1 MLNYKNRDHE
11 VLNSYWDKWLG
22 LSDEIAAALKQ
33 KDRKVVPLMETA
45 INNYSE
51 MLSSFVFIEPTAV
64 EDTSQAIEPLNGH
77 ERLLFIRE
85 KMNREFAYIQLKAL
99 YSEAQKKAV
108 SLLARN
114 MIKSR

>member
-1 MLNYKNRDHE
+1 MPNSKTRDHE
-11 VLNSYWDKWLG
+11 VLNFYWDKWLW
-22 LSDEIAAALKQ
+22 LSDEITTTLKQ
-33 KDRKVVPLMETA
+33 KDPKVGILMETA
-45 INNYSE
+45 IINYTE
-51 MLSSFVFIEPTAV
+51 MLSSFVFIEPSAV

-85 KMNREFAYIQLKAL
+85 KVNREFAYIQLNAL